1 MDLNEVNLL
10 GRAVRDTELKQ
21 TPTGKFVATNSIA
34 TGKKFTNDKGE
45 KIEDTQFTDV
55 VFWGKSAE
63 IAGEYLSKGKRVF
76 IKGELKTRN
85 WEADDGTKR
94 YKTEVIVKEMIL
106 LDGGEKKETSGA
118 VKKTSPQKNEE
129 EISIEDIPF

>member
-21 TPTGKFVATNSIA
+21 TPAGKYVASNSIA
-34 TGKKFTNDKGE
+34 TGKKFTNDQGQ
-45 KIEDTQFTDV
+45 KIEDTQFTDI

-63 IAGEYLSKGKRVF
+63 IAGEYLTKGKRVF
-76 IKGELKTRN
+76 IKWELKTRN
-85 WEADDGTKR
+85 WDAGDGTKR
-94 YKTEVIVKEMIL
+94 YKTDVIVKEMIL

-118 VKKTSPQKNEE
+118 VKKTTPQKKEE

>member
-21 TPTGKFVATNSIA
+21 TPGGKYVATNSIA
-34 TGKKFTNDKGE
+34 TGKSYKNDAGE
-45 KIEDTQFTDV
+45 KIEDTQFTDL
-55 VFWGKSAE
+55 VFWGKVAE
-63 IAGEYLSKGKRVF
+63 LADQYLTKGKRVF

-118 VKKTSPQKNEE
+118 VKKTAPKVEE